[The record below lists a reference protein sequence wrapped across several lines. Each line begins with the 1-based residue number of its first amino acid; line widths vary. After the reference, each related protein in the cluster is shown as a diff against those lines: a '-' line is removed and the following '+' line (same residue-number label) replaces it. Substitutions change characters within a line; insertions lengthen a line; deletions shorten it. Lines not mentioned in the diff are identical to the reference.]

1 MAEPAASGV
10 MLPDVKA
17 THLGI
22 VAGLAMGPAVALGL
36 GRFAYALLLPAMR
49 ADLGWNYAQ
58 AGAINTANAAGYLAG
73 ALMAAPIAARLGE
86 KRSFVLGLVIT
97 AAALTATGATADFL
111 AISVLRAVAGA
122 AGALSF
128 VTGGALASAA
138 GGGGKGRPA
147 LALGV
152 YFGGAGYGMVVSAF
166 AVPALIASSG
176 WQVGWLALGMLSLLG
191 VVATLPAVARTQTVT
206 AHTTHRYRPAL
217 GPRAARGLVP
227 VLISYVMFGAG
238 YIAYT
243 TFIVAYLR
251 RSLDYAATDITLF
264 WGLVGGVATGAGI
277 AWGPALSC
285 LRGGRGECDC
295 GDGCDPAGRVAD
307 APRGRCLR
315 IAVRRLVPD
324 RADIGNHLR
333 AQGDAAAR
341 LDRLDRGPHRRLC
354 HGAVRRPPA
363 QRRGIRRFPRP
374 RRRLTV
380 VGRHPDS
387 GGDRRAVPARAG
399 MTDLPRGRFVV
410 SSAPCLA

>member
-1 MAEPAASGV
+1 MAEPAAAV
-10 MLPDVKA
+10 AATLPDVKA

-73 ALMAAPIAARLGE
+73 ALAATPIAARLGE
-86 KRSFVLGLVIT
+86 KRSFVLGLVLT
-97 AAALTATGATADFL
+97 AAALMATGATTDFL
-111 AISVLRAVAGA
+111 VISVLRALAGA

-152 YFGGAGYGMVVSAF
+152 YFGGAGFGMMVSAF
-166 AVPALIASSG
+166 VVPALIAGSG

-191 VVATLPAVARTQTVT
+191 VVAALPAVARTHAVMTH
-206 AHTTHRYRPAL
+206 ATHRN
-217 GPRAARGLVP
+217 RAAPGARSAKGLVP

-251 RSLDYAATDITLF
+251 RSLDYTATDITLF

-277 AWGPALSC
+277 AWGPVLSR
-285 LRGGRGECDC
+285 LRGGR
-295 GDGCDPAGRVAD
+295 AVAAAD
-307 APRGRCLR
+307 AVVASGAILPVVWQTRSAAFVSAVLFGGSFLIVPTSVTAFARR
-315 IAVRRLVPD
+315 ATPPHTWTASIAVLTVGF
-324 RADIGNHLR
+324 AIGQCVGPLLSGAVSDSSHGL
-333 AQGDAAAR
+333 GGGLLLSGGILAAA
-341 LDRLDRGPHRRLC
+341 
-354 HGAVRRPPA
+354 AVVVLF
-363 QRRGIRRFPRP
+363 QREPE
-374 RRRLTV
+374 
-380 VGRHPDS
+380 
-387 GGDRRAVPARAG
+387 
-399 MTDLPRGRFVV
+399 
-410 SSAPCLA
+410 